1 MTDGTAVSSPAAALE
16 GEGRSTHRLRQV
28 VAWVLV
34 VLVSLLVSLSVVTV
48 WSVRILSNTDHY
60 VATMAPIARNATIT
74 NAIANRATTY
84 LFDQGDA
91 TEKIAGVLP
100 MRASSLAPVISDGL
114 RTYTYRTVAQV
125 LQSGRFADLWD
136 AANRRL
142 HTHLVDFLTGKKLP
156 RVEQARSI
164 AVNLTPVLIMAID
177 TLDAHGITTFD
188 PVKSHLQKGRELSFT
203 LANNAQVRKARS
215 AFRLAN
221 EIGWALPLITVGL
234 AVAGVAIAVNR
245 RKMLVRLAAG
255 ASIVLVLFIAALAL
269 ARSFFVDHAGNVD
282 PSVTRSLWDI
292 VIRYLK
298 DDFYAILLISLLVLL
313 AALLAGLSWWA
324 MAARRGAIGGIGW
337 AGSKLAA
344 LRPKSS
350 GEMAPRWVTGV
361 VVHSTLLRAGGLIVA
376 GGVIVLGGS
385 LSVTEVWVTVL
396 VLAAYLVLLECL
408 FAWARRIRTSVAEGT
423 SSGSEVAGT
432 DSVPRP

>member
-1 MTDGTAVSSPAAALE
+1 MSQLHRITTDPAQC
-16 GEGRSTHRLRQV
+16 GGR
-28 VAWVLV
+28 
-34 VLVSLLVSLSVVTV
+34 
-48 WSVRILSNTDHY
+48 
-60 VATMAPIARNATIT
+60 P
-74 NAIANRATTY
+74 
-84 LFDQGDA
+84 
-91 TEKIAGVLP
+91 
-100 MRASSLAPVISDGL
+100 
-114 RTYTYRTVAQV
+114 

-376 GGVIVLGGS
+376 GGVIVLGGAANGAVS
-385 LSVTEVWVTVL
+385 LVAVITGV
-396 VLAAYLVLLECL
+396 AALRLP
-408 FAWARRIRTSVAEGT
+408 A
-423 SSGSEVAGT
+423 
-432 DSVPRP
+432 